1 MCFGRAFFPSK
12 NVFLSFLPTSVHMI
26 GSMAH
31 GYGFLS
37 PSTHGPCFFYIQSTI
52 CKLRCYH
59 AILKGWVHL
68 HVSQKLMYGR
78 KTSINSRMVRC
89 NAVYNDRNMSKRY
102 LLKDFILYKLLFTSK
117 RRQVFELSTKS
128 SGIILDG
135 HLVFILL

>member
-1 MCFGRAFFPSK
+1 MRFVRAFFPSK

-31 GYGFLS
+31 GYGLLS

-59 AILKGWVHL
+59 AILKHLVHL

-78 KTSINSRMVRC
+78 KTSINGSMARC
-89 NAVYNDRNMSKRY
+89 YAIYNDELKTS
-102 LLKDFILYKLLFTSK
+102 KDFMLYKSLYTSK
-117 RRQVFELSTKS
+117 RRQVFGLSPNS
-128 SGIILDG
+128 SRITVDC

>member
-1 MCFGRAFFPSK
+1 MRFGRAFSPSK
-12 NVFLSFLPTSVHMI
+12 NVFLSFLPTSLHMI

-59 AILKGWVHL
+59 AILKHLVHL

-78 KTSINSRMVRC
+78 KTSINGSMVRC
-89 NAVYNDRNMSKRY
+89 YAISNDELCQKLPKILFCINRLGNLCDETQVDGDYCDSCDDYDNAD
-102 LLKDFILYKLLFTSK
+102 
-117 RRQVFELSTKS
+117 
-128 SGIILDG
+128 DG
-135 HLVFILL
+135 D

>member
-1 MCFGRAFFPSK
+1 MRFGRAFSPWK
-12 NVFLSFLPTSVHMI
+12 NVFLSFLPTSLHMI

-52 CKLRCYH
+52 RELRCYH
-59 AILKGWVHL
+59 AILKHLVHL

-78 KTSINSRMVRC
+78 KTSINGSMVGFY
-89 NAVYNDRNMSKRY
+89 AIYNDK
-102 LLKDFILYKLLFTSK
+102 LKTTKDFILYKSLYTSK
-117 RRQVFELSTKS
+117 RRHVFGLSPNS
-128 SGIILDG
+128 SRITLDC